1 MTEINRYHSRPL
13 DVHRWS
19 DHPEATKLR
28 EAVWK
33 DYFKDAFPPIEG
45 KGNKAK
51 SEPKKQFKVL
61 LLDLYV
67 AWLDDPELS
76 IGVGM
81 SRSAY
86 KANTRY
92 NALFISAK
100 IMDIINHAFLMGLID
115 KKTGSQQSAKVTR
128 IRASEKLAAIFS
140 KSELTLFDLTKE
152 QPNQEVIILS
162 KHDYINDKKKRI
174 QVDYEDTDFEPI
186 VEMRQQVQQYN
197 ALLWRTFIDIPT
209 REEPV
214 IEQPYW
220 DKKAG
225 KEKIRRV
232 KLTQDNKFV
241 RRVFYRADWNLG
253 GRFHGGWWQSI
264 KEDWRKQIYI
274 NDETTIEVDY
284 SGLHVNLLYGLQ
296 GIQPP
301 LEDHYALEHLLL
313 DFTAGEQRKVVKGIV
328 LNAINAATVK
338 KAFQAY
344 QVDQPS
350 KSKERKLK
358 HKQLHLLLDA
368 FKEKHPT
375 LGDSLGTDKGVEL
388 MNVDGRITTKIINHF
403 TKKNIP
409 VLTIHDSYVIPD
421 IHSGE
426 LRTIMNKAVTEEL
439 NGFKINL
446 DQEGIG
452 RDQIQAFMNMD
463 RANALDYNHNQR
475 VTYNRTEGYNNRLKQ
490 HNKWLLKVNN

>member
-19 DHPEATKLR
+19 NHPEATKLR

-33 DYFKDAFPPIEG
+33 DYFKDAFPPIGG

-128 IRASEKLAAIFS
+128 IRASDKLAAIFS
-140 KSELTLFDLTKE
+140 KSELTLFELTEE
-152 QPNQEVIILS
+152 QPNQEVIILN
-162 KHDYINDKKKRI
+162 KKEFRNDKERTI

-186 VEMRQQVQQYN
+186 VEMRQQVQEYN
-197 ALLWRTFIDIPT
+197 TLLWRTFIDIPT

-225 KEKIRRV
+225 EMKIRRV
-232 KLTQDNKFV
+232 KLSQDNKFV

-274 NDETTIEVDY
+274 NDEATVEQDY
-284 SGLHVNLLYGLQ
+284 SGLHINLLYGLQ
-296 GIQPP
+296 G
-301 LEDHYALEHLLL
+301 LEPQRDPYTLDNLLG
-313 DFTAGEQRKVVKGIV
+313 FTDAEQRKIVKGIV
-328 LNAINAATVK
+328 LNAINADSKKSAY
-338 KAFQAY
+338 KAFRQ
-344 QVDQPS
+344 QQETGS
-350 KSKERKLK
+350 LEKSLK
-358 HKQLHLLLDA
+358 DKQLQLLLDA
-368 FKEKHPT
+368 FKEKHPSIA
-375 LGDSLGTDKGVEL
+375 DSICTDKGVEL
-388 MNVDGRITTKIINHF
+388 MKVDGRITYKVINYF

-409 VLTIHDSYVIPD
+409 VLTIHDSYITP
-421 IHSGE
+421 HTHTGE
-426 LRTIMNKAVTEEL
+426 LRRVMNEAVTEEL
-439 NGFKINL
+439 NGFKINI
-446 DQEGIG
+446 DQEGVG
-452 RDQIQAFMNMD
+452 LDQIQAFRNMD
-463 RANALDYNHNQR
+463 RANTSDHNYNQI
-475 VTYNRTEGYNNRLKQ
+475 VSYNRTVGYNNRLKQ
-490 HNKWLLKVNN
+490 HNKWLLEVNN

>member
-19 DHPEATKLR
+19 DHPEATNLR

-33 DYFKDAFPPIEG
+33 DYFKDAFPPIGG

-76 IGVGM
+76 IGLGM
-81 SRSAY
+81 TKSAY
-86 KANTRY
+86 KENPRY

-100 IMDIINHAFLMGLID
+100 MIDVVNQAYEVGLID
-115 KKTGSQQSAKVTR
+115 KETGSEMSGMTTR
-128 IRASEKLAAIFS
+128 IRASDKLAAIFS
-140 KSELTLFDLTKE
+140 KTELTLFDLTEE
-152 QPNQEVIILS
+152 QPNKEVIILS
-162 KHDYINDKKKRI
+162 NYDYINDKKKRI
-174 QVDYEDTDFEPI
+174 QVDYEDIDFEPI
-186 VEMRQQVQQYN
+186 IEMRQQVQQYN

-225 KEKIRRV
+225 EMKIRRV
-232 KLTQDNKFV
+232 KLSQDSKFV

-274 NDETTIEVDY
+274 NDETTVEIDY

-296 GIQPP
+296 GKQPP

-344 QVDQPS
+344 QSDQPS

-368 FKEKHPT
+368 FIKKHPT

-388 MNVDGRITTKIINHF
+388 MNVDGRITAKIINHF

-463 RANALDYNHNQR
+463 RPNALDYNHNQR

-490 HNKWLLKVNN
+490 HNGWLIKVSN

>member
-1 MTEINRYHSRPL
+1 M
-13 DVHRWS
+13 
-19 DHPEATKLR
+19 KLFR
-28 EAVWK
+28 K
-33 DYFKDAFPPIEG
+33 DYFSDAFPPIEG

-100 IMDIINHAFLMGLID
+100 IMDIINHAYLMGLID

-128 IRASEKLAAIFS
+128 IRASDKLAAIFN
-140 KSELTLFDLTKE
+140 ETDLTLFELTEE

-421 IHSGE
+421 IHPGE

-452 RDQIQAFMNMD
+452 RDQIQAFMNID
-463 RANALDYNHNQR
+463 RANTLDYNHNQR

>member
-19 DHPEATKLR
+19 NHPEATKLR

-33 DYFKDAFPPIEG
+33 DYFKDAFPPIDG

-140 KSELTLFDLTKE
+140 KSELTLFDLTEE

-186 VEMRQQVQQYN
+186 VEMRQQVQEYN
-197 ALLWRTFIDIPT
+197 TLLWQTFIDIPT

-225 KEKIRRV
+225 KMKIRRV
-232 KLTQDNKFV
+232 KLSQDNKFV
-241 RRVFYRADWNLG
+241 RRVFYRADWSLG

-296 GIQPP
+296 RIQPP

-344 QVDQPS
+344 QADQPS
-350 KSKERKLK
+350 GSRQRKLK

-368 FKEKHPT
+368 FIEKHPT

-421 IHSGE
+421 VHSGE

-452 RDQIQAFMNMD
+452 RDQIQTFMNMD